1 MTWQARHPIPDTK
14 LPQLAEPEPGFELG
28 YPEHGSGI
36 EREGAG
42 TGREAQPWFS
52 FKAGSGKHGT
62 GTRFNRLTV
71 STDNWTRL
79 SADLARESVVVD
91 TEHTVCYLV
100 SYLS

>member
-52 FKAGSGKHGT
+52 FKAGSGKHGR
-62 GTRFNRLTV
+62 GTRFNR
-71 STDNWTRL
+71 
-79 SADLARESVVVD
+79 
-91 TEHTVCYLV
+91 
-100 SYLS
+100 